1 MASLAAGRARSV
13 GAIDNFVNLDG
24 ARPAWGLVLIASTLR
39 DCPNRGSFGADFAVA
54 RLSYRRLS
62 PRRWFSRRWRF
73 SPRRRLSRG
82 RGGNGGYYGHNHDYG
97 GYDACAL
104 NPFYLLNPGYPYSC

>member
-1 MASLAAGRARSV
+1 ML

-24 ARPAWGLVLIASTLR
+24 ARAAWGLVLIASTLR
-39 DCPNRGSFGADFAVA
+39 DCPNRGSFGATLPSGSCHTGACHPGDGFRADGGFHPGGG
-54 RLSYRRLS
+54 YRV
-62 PRRWFSRRWRF
+62 
-73 SPRRRLSRG
+73 G
-82 RGGNGGYYGHNHDYG
+82 GGGNGGYYGHNHDYG

>member
-1 MASLAAGRARSV
+1 MASLAAGRAPSV

-39 DCPNRGSFGADFAVA
+39 DCPNRGSFGADFDVG

-62 PRRWFSRRWRF
+62 KASSDVGKKPSSADGMSLGCCARRWNRR
-73 SPRRRLSRG
+73 SL
-82 RGGNGGYYGHNHDYG
+82 
-97 GYDACAL
+97 DAGAA
-104 NPFYLLNPGYPYSC
+104 S

>member
-1 MASLAAGRARSV
+1 L

-24 ARPAWGLVLIASTLR
+24 ARAAWGLVLIASTLR
-39 DCPNRGSFGADFAVA
+39 DCPNRGSFGATLPSGSCHTGA
-54 RLSYRRLS
+54 RHPGGGYRV
-62 PRRWFSRRWRF
+62 
-73 SPRRRLSRG
+73 G
-82 RGGNGGYYGHNHDYG
+82 GGGNGGYYGHNHDYG